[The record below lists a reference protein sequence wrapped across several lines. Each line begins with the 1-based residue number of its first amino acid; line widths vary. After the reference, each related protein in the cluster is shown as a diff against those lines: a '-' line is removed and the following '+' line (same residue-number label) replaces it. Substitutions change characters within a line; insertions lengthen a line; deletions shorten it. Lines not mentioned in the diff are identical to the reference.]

1 MEKRDLYDENREL
14 TGETVYK
21 GEPIPEGKYIIVVL
35 VYIQNSEG
43 KFLIQKR
50 SKLKDGK
57 YATTGG
63 HVKSGETSV
72 EGILSEV
79 REELGLELNP
89 EDLVLYYG
97 NHSAEQQVFW
107 DDYYIKLDIDDI
119 SKLKLQEEEVESVKW
134 ATAEEMKQMMK
145 DGEFLRNHYEEFE
158 ILLDWL
164 DKKGE

>member
-1 MEKRDLYDENREL
+1 MEKRDLYNENREL

-50 SKLKDGK
+50 SKIKDGK

-63 HVKSGETSV
+63 HVKSGETSE
-72 EGILSEV
+72 EGIMSEV

-89 EDLVLYYG
+89 DDLVLYYG

-107 DDYYIKLDIDDI
+107 DDYYIKMDIDDL

-134 ATAEEMKQMMK
+134 ATADEMKQMMK
-145 DGEFLRNHYEEFE
+145 DGEFLINHYEEFE

-164 DKKGE
+164 NKKGE

>member
-35 VYIQNSEG
+35 VYIQNSDG

-89 EDLVLYYG
+89 DDLVLYYG

-164 DKKGE
+164 EKQGE

>member
-21 GEPIPEGKYIIVVL
+21 GEPIPEGKYIIVFL

-89 EDLVLYYG
+89 DDLVLYYG

-107 DDYYIKLDIDDI
+107 DDHYIKLDIDDI

>member
-35 VYIQNSEG
+35 VYIQNLEG

-89 EDLVLYYG
+89 DDLVLYYG

-134 ATAEEMKQMMK
+134 ATAEEIKQMMK

>member
-14 TGETVYK
+14 TGETIYK

-43 KFLIQKR
+43 KFLLQKR

-89 EDLVLYYG
+89 DDLVLYYG

-107 DDYYIKLDIDDI
+107 DDYYIKMDIDDI

-134 ATAEEMKQMMK
+134 ATAEEIKQMMR
-145 DGEFLRNHYEEFE
+145 DGEFLINHYEEFE

-164 DKKGE
+164 DKQGE

>member
-14 TGETVYK
+14 TGETIYK

-43 KFLIQKR
+43 KFLLQKR

-63 HVKSGETSV
+63 HVKSGENSV

-89 EDLVLYYG
+89 DDLILYYG

-107 DDYYIKLDIDDI
+107 DDYYIKMDDI

-134 ATAEEMKQMMK
+134 ATAEEIKQMMR
-145 DGEFLRNHYEEFE
+145 DGEFLINHYEEFE

-164 DKKGE
+164 DKQGE

>member
-1 MEKRDLYDENREL
+1 MEKRDLYNENREL

-21 GEPIPEGKYIIVVL
+21 GEQIPEGKYIIVVL

>member
-50 SKLKDGK
+50 SKFKDGK

-89 EDLVLYYG
+89 DDLVLYYG

>member
-164 DKKGE
+164 EKQGE

>member
-89 EDLVLYYG
+89 DDLVLYYG

-107 DDYYIKLDIDDI
+107 DDYYIKMDVDDI
-119 SKLKLQEEEVESVKW
+119 SKLTLQEEEVESVKW
-134 ATAEEMKQMMK
+134 ATAEEMKQMML

-164 DKKGE
+164 EKQGE

>member
-21 GEPIPEGKYIIVVL
+21 GEQIPEGKYIIVVL

-89 EDLVLYYG
+89 DDLVLYYG

-145 DGEFLRNHYEEFE
+145 DGEFLKNHYEEFE

>member
-1 MEKRDLYDENREL
+1 MEKRDLYNENREL

-164 DKKGE
+164 EKQGE

>member
-134 ATAEEMKQMMK
+134 ATVEEMKQMMK

>member
-89 EDLVLYYG
+89 DDLVLYYG

-134 ATAEEMKQMMK
+134 ATAEEMKKMMK

>member
-158 ILLDWL
+158 ILLD
-164 DKKGE
+164 

>member
-1 MEKRDLYDENREL
+1 MEKRDLYNENREL

-145 DGEFLRNHYEEFE
+145 DGKFLRNHYEEFE

>member
-1 MEKRDLYDENREL
+1 MEKRDLYNENREL

-89 EDLVLYYG
+89 DDLVLYYG

-134 ATAEEMKQMMK
+134 ATAEEMKKMMK

>member
-89 EDLVLYYG
+89 DDLVLYYG

-164 DKKGE
+164 DKQGE

>member
-35 VYIQNSEG
+35 VYIQNSDG

-89 EDLVLYYG
+89 DDLVLYYG

-134 ATAEEMKQMMK
+134 ATAEEMKQMMQ
-145 DGEFLRNHYEEFE
+145 GE
-158 ILLDWL
+158 
-164 DKKGE
+164 

>member
-35 VYIQNSEG
+35 VYIQNSDG

-89 EDLVLYYG
+89 DDLVLYYG

-145 DGEFLRNHYEEFE
+145 DGEFLRKHYEEFE

-164 DKKGE
+164 EKQGE

>member
-1 MEKRDLYDENREL
+1 MEKRDLYNENREL

-50 SKLKDGK
+50 SKIKDGK

-72 EGILSEV
+72 EGIMSEV

-89 EDLVLYYG
+89 DDLVLYYG

-107 DDYYIKLDIDDI
+107 DDYYIKMDIDDI
-119 SKLKLQEEEVESVKW
+119 SKLKLQEEEVESVRW
-134 ATAEEMKQMMK
+134 ATADEMKQMMK

-164 DKKGE
+164 KEQGE

>member
-89 EDLVLYYG
+89 DDLVLYYG

-119 SKLKLQEEEVESVKW
+119 SKLQLQEEEVESVKW

>member
-1 MEKRDLYDENREL
+1 MEKRDLYNENREL

-21 GEPIPEGKYIIVVL
+21 GELIPEGKYIIVVL

-134 ATAEEMKQMMK
+134 ATAEEMKKMMK

>member
-1 MEKRDLYDENREL
+1 MEKRDLYNENREL

-89 EDLVLYYG
+89 DDLVLYYG

>member
-89 EDLVLYYG
+89 DDLVLYYG

-164 DKKGE
+164 EKQGE

>member
-50 SKLKDGK
+50 SRLKDGK

-72 EGILSEV
+72 EGIMSEV

-89 EDLVLYYG
+89 DDLVLYYG

-107 DDYYIKLDIDDI
+107 DDYYIKMDIDDI

>member
-89 EDLVLYYG
+89 DDLVLYYG
-97 NHSAEQQVFW
+97 NHSAE
-107 DDYYIKLDIDDI
+107 
-119 SKLKLQEEEVESVKW
+119 
-134 ATAEEMKQMMK
+134 
-145 DGEFLRNHYEEFE
+145 R
-158 ILLDWL
+158 
-164 DKKGE
+164 

>member
-89 EDLVLYYG
+89 DDLVLYYG

-134 ATAEEMKQMMK
+134 ATVEEMKQMMK

>member
-89 EDLVLYYG
+89 DDLVLYYG

-119 SKLKLQEEEVESVKW
+119 SRLKLQEEEVESVKW

>member
-1 MEKRDLYDENREL
+1 MEKRDLYNENREL

-50 SKLKDGK
+50 SKIKDGK

-72 EGILSEV
+72 EGIMSEV

-89 EDLVLYYG
+89 DDLVLYYG

-107 DDYYIKLDIDDI
+107 DDYYIKMDIDNL

-134 ATAEEMKQMMK
+134 ATADEMKQMMK
-145 DGEFLRNHYEEFE
+145 DGEFLINHYEEFE

-164 DKKGE
+164 EEQGE

>member
-50 SKLKDGK
+50 SRLKDGK

-72 EGILSEV
+72 EGIMSEV

-89 EDLVLYYG
+89 DDLVLYYG

-107 DDYYIKLDIDDI
+107 DDYYIKIDIDDI

-134 ATAEEMKQMMK
+134 ATAEEIKQMMR
-145 DGEFLRNHYEEFE
+145 DGEFLINHYEEFE

-164 DKKGE
+164 DKQGE